1 MQPRWKTSLAL
12 VLVVVPLTAAFAA
25 CDEDDGVDGEED
37 KDGINDVPPPS
48 GGTESGNG
56 NAAAIGPSAVS
67 VGAPSAVV
75 GTGGGSGDGGS
86 GASSGDGGA
95 GGGDAGNGGS
105 GGSGG
110 AGGAGGAGPNGNFG
124 GVGSC
129 ALFPLDYNAAAIC
142 SDPAPDT
149 VSLALITDSFD
160 AGAPILEQFGCVD
173 QTAVTETAGGQLEV
187 GEATGM
193 CTEPLAIT
201 PQGFLRG
208 CDATVWLPTDVDF
221 SFAKFGL
228 RDREAQGDQDNWGT
242 VTIEATLAGTSN
254 ITLSA
259 RRFGPD
265 ATGENPDFTELG
277 TRLGE
282 TLPLQLFVAHH
293 PAEQQT
299 CAGIIR
305 DGQYLCIGCW
315 RDDDWTDAALDNGV
329 LEMGSGVAL
338 LAHFDQLNL
347 NTPPP

>member
-1 MQPRWKTSLAL
+1 MQPRWKTTLTL
-12 VLVVVPLTAAFAA
+12 VLVALPLTAAFAA
-25 CDEDDGVDGEED
+25 CDEDEGADGEED

-67 VGAPSAVV
+67 VGASAVVV
-75 GTGGGSGDGGS
+75 GTGGGSGDGGN
-86 GASSGDGGA
+86 GGA
-95 GGGDAGNGGS
+95 GTGD
-105 GGSGG
+105 GG
-110 AGGAGGAGPNGNFG
+110 AGGAGGDGGAGGAGGTGPNGNFG

-129 ALFPLDYNAAAIC
+129 ALFPLDYNPAAIC

-149 VSLALITDSFD
+149 TSLALITDDFD
-160 AGAPILEQFGCVD
+160 PTAPVLEQFGCVD
-173 QTAVTETAGGQLEV
+173 QPAVVETLTGQLEV
-187 GEATGM
+187 GEDTGE
-193 CTEPLAIT
+193 CLEPLAIT

-208 CDATVWLPTDVDF
+208 CDATVWLPTDAAF

-228 RDREAQGDQDNWGT
+228 RDREALGDQDNWGT
-242 VTIEATLAGTSN
+242 ITIEATLAGTSN

-265 ATGENPDFTELG
+265 STGANPDFTELG

-282 TLPLQLFVAHH
+282 TLPLQVFVAHH
-293 PAEQQT
+293 PAEGQT

-315 RDDDWTDAALDNGV
+315 KDDDWTDAALDNGV
-329 LEMGSGVAL
+329 LELGSAVAL
-338 LAHFDQLNL
+338 KAHFDQLNL